1 LLLPREH
8 PGRPVDVAT
17 GAAFIARQSR
27 RGHRLRRLRRA
38 LRLLGAAA
46 GAAVVLVAVAITG
59 VAGAHALRRSGLLA
73 VTELSVVGARR
84 IPEATLRTAAG
95 IDVGTD
101 LLVIDPEAVAD
112 RLEAVPGIRRARVV
126 RHLPNRV
133 VITVEE
139 REPYALVNLSRPD
152 GAAGLVWVDPTGHL
166 VGPERHGAM
175 PSLPILSGVEP
186 PPAATGEP
194 VGDRLQTGLAL
205 LRALRRAGG
214 LAADRVSEVDLGP
227 AGGPVLYTVDGMAV
241 WLGPEGWDER
251 LTRLDAVLGG
261 LAEQQQAPVE
271 TVDLRFR
278 DLVVLRPRTVAPPA
292 AKGR

>member
-8 PGRPVDVAT
+8 PGRPADVAT
-17 GAAFIARQSR
+17 GAAFIARQSW
-27 RGHRLRRLRRA
+27 RGRRLRRVRRA
-38 LRLLGAAA
+38 LRLLGAAV
-46 GAAVVLVAVAITG
+46 GVAVVVVAVAVTG

-73 VTELSVVGARR
+73 VTEVSVVGARR
-84 IPEATLRTAAG
+84 IPEATVRTAAG

-101 LLVIDPEAVAD
+101 LLGIDPEAVAD
-112 RLEAVPGIRRARVV
+112 RLEAVPGILRARAA
-126 RHLPNRV
+126 RHLPSRV
-133 VITVEE
+133 VITIEE

-152 GAAGLVWVDPTGHL
+152 GAAGLVWVDATGHL

-175 PSLPILSGVEP
+175 PALPILSGVEP
-186 PPAATGEP
+186 PPATAGEP

-205 LRALRRAGG
+205 LHALKRAGG
-214 LAADRVSEVDLGP
+214 LVADRVSEVDLGP

-251 LTRLDAVLGG
+251 LARLDAVLGG
-261 LAEQQQAPVE
+261 LAEQQEPVA

-278 DLVVLRPRTVAPPA
+278 DQVVLRPRPAIPPA
-292 AKGR
+292 EKGR